1 MTTEVTK
8 INGWII
14 AGWIIFFVLLPLLGT
29 GFIVWNLVTADS
41 SGEGISYL
49 TYAISGATLLL
60 VGFISPLKEIRKWIP
75 AVVTTVGI
83 VMLVYGL
90 YGLYMDW
97 SNDYTHSY
105 QHDSSH
111 STTCGSKHS
120 LAKTVSSTTTMTRF
134 YAREDCTPFVVTKD
148 QGVPVIVSFDSGPEK
163 KWITGQIPQ
172 STNIKYMD
180 LRLVHS
186 GEMLIEVDF
195 FK

>member
-1 MTTEVTK
+1 MTTKVKK
-8 INGWII
+8 INGWMIVWWLTLFI
-14 AGWIIFFVLLPLLGT
+14 LLFVLGS
-29 GFIVWNLVTADS
+29 GFIIWNFFTADA

-49 TYAISGATLLL
+49 AYAISGTTLLL
-60 VGFISPLKEIRKWIP
+60 VGLIVPLKEIKKWIP

-83 VMLVYGL
+83 VMLVNGL
-90 YGLYMDW
+90 YGLYTDW

-105 QHDSSH
+105 QYDSSQ

-134 YAREDCTPFVVTKD
+134 YARKGCTPFVVTKD